1 MSLKRVTL
9 KRVTL
14 KKVTR
19 QLPQTLARMS
29 AMRKTRQLDLL
40 TEGKGELKL
49 KLAATKISTISLIIA
64 QRITV

>member
-1 MSLKRVTL
+1 M
-9 KRVTL
+9 
-14 KKVTR
+14 

-49 KLAATKISTISLIIA
+49 KLAASKISKISLIIA
-64 QRITV
+64 QHITAWAFVNSPT